1 MAQSIWKGEQD
12 LSKIENPKVH
22 IFRESDRFSTYL
34 MAIVAGPFDF
44 HEKNEEGLP
53 PMRIY
58 ARKSVFEDLSK
69 TSEEMF
75 RVTQC
80 GMHFYKDLFGKAY
93 PFCKYD

>member
-1 MAQSIWKGEQD
+1 
-12 LSKIENPKVH
+12 
-22 IFRESDRFSTYL
+22 
-34 MAIVAGPFDF
+34 
-44 HEKNEEGLP
+44 
-53 PMRIY
+53 MRIY

-93 PFCKYD
+93 PFRKYD

>member
-1 MAQSIWKGEQD
+1 MAQTIFKGETE
-12 LSKIENPKVH
+12 LKKIEKPRMH

-34 MAIVAGPFDF
+34 MAIVAGPFDY

-75 RVTQC
+75 RVT
-80 GMHFYKDLFGKAY
+80 
-93 PFCKYD
+93 